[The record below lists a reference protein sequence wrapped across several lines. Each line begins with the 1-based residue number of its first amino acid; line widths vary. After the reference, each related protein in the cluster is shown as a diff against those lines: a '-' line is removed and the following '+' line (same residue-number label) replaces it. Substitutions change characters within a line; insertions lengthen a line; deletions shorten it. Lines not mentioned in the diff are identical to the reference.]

1 MIKPGIYAKAFKNQD
16 PFLLADRRGKG
27 WHFCLD
33 RDGCGDYPLRNGIWP
48 VKNDQGDYDNCNMV
62 MPYNLWVF

>member
-1 MIKPGIYAKAFKNQD
+1 MIKPGIYAKAFKNID

-33 RDGCGDYPLRNGIWP
+33 SEGGDEAVRNGGWSN
-48 VKNDQGDYDNCNMV
+48 KDGGGDYDNCNMV

>member
-16 PFLLADRRGKG
+16 PFLLADRCGRG

-33 RDGCGDYPLRNGIWP
+33 NEDGDEAVRNGEWS
-48 VKNDQGDYDNCNMV
+48 VKYSLSDYDNCNMV

>member
-1 MIKPGIYAKAFKNQD
+1 MIEPGIYVKLFKSQD
-16 PFLLADRRGKG
+16 PFLLADRCGKG

-33 RDGCGDYPLRNGIWP
+33 SDGRGGYPLRNGEWF
-48 VKNDQGDYDNCNMV
+48 VKNGLIQYENYKMI

>member
-1 MIKPGIYAKAFKNQD
+1 MIKPGIYAKAFKSQD

-33 RDGCGDYPLRNGIWP
+33 NEDGDEASRNGEWLI
-48 VKNDQGDYDNCNMV
+48 VDGESDYDSCSMI